1 MKKILALVLV
11 VALALTAMVSCSIN
25 DKEVAVI
32 WAKQTDDYSATIAD
46 ALDRALYI
54 ENIKYKHYDANGD
67 SEAQKKL
74 IDDAIAGGA
83 PAIVVNPHDL
93 ALATYALKAAKD
105 AGIPIIFMCAGD
117 LVDGLIT
124 VDGYDKAYSI
134 DVDAA
139 SLVEKLGERI
149 AKDLIENANDKDTKN
164 DYDRNGD
171 GKISY
176 AFADVI
182 SLESVGNA
190 ALVKAIEKYISESD
204 AEVKPVLV
212 PAVFAPKLTA
222 GENVTSIFEGFTGA
236 DGNEKKAT
244 NAELLLSMSDED
256 VDDILLAMRAY
267 QLNYNKL
274 VTHFIPFYTVGVSA
288 NAGAL
293 LTESTNEKEKAAYS
307 VMNTIDSGY
316 VSAAALED
324 DDAMATA
331 AAVILRNFINGN
343 EPLKDVV
350 ADYVDG
356 KKISVPYTIYG

>member
-32 WAKQTDDYSATIAD
+32 WAKQTDDFSATMAD

-67 SEAQKKL
+67 SDAQKKL
-74 IDDAIAGGA
+74 VDDAIAGGA
-83 PAIVVNPHDL
+83 PALVLNPCNDVV
-93 ALATYALKAAKD
+93 ALHALKAAKE
-105 AGIPIIFMCAGD
+105 ANIPLIFMCATGILD
-117 LVDGLIT
+117 TVLNLVQ
-124 VDGYDKAYSI
+124 YDKVYSI

-139 SLVEKLGERI
+139 SLTQKLGERI
-149 AKDLIENANDKDTKN
+149 AKDLIENANDKDKKN

-176 AFADVI
+176 AFTDVV
-182 SLESVGNA
+182 SLEAIGNSL
-190 ALVKAIEKYISESD
+190 LVQAIEKYISESN
-204 AEVKPVLV
+204 AAVKPVLE
-212 PAVFAPKLTA
+212 AAIFAPKLTA

-236 DGNEKKAT
+236 EGNDKVAT
-244 NAELLLSMSDED
+244 NAELLLSMED
-256 VDDILLAMRAY
+256 GDIDDILLAMRAY

-274 VTHFIPFYTVGVSA
+274 VTHFIPLYTVGVSA
-288 NAGAL
+288 NAGSL
-293 LTESTNEKEKAAYS
+293 LAETAKDEEKAAYS

-331 AAVILRNFINGN
+331 AAVILRNFIKGN